1 MKLWRKTGYR
11 NLSGR
16 LRGSAREQV
25 YVGYPSPLLIA
36 LLNRLATKE

>member
-16 LRGSAREQV
+16 LYGAGREQV
-25 YVGYPSPLLIA
+25 YLAHPSA
-36 LLNRLATKE
+36 LLLALVNRTR